1 VSQYHCHV
9 KLEVIILRS
18 FIQNMEGKKIK
29 ESNGRAK
36 FALKW
41 LVNRVGVMQRTTSNE
56 HLITLEEK
64 QQ

>member
-9 KLEVIILRS
+9 KLEAIILRS

>member
-1 VSQYHCHV
+1 
-9 KLEVIILRS
+9 
-18 FIQNMEGKKIK
+18 MEGKKIK